1 MPAQPSPPPTPEPPA
16 PAPVPPP
23 VEEEE
28 ALLDVDAE
36 ETVILEPAE
45 SAYFAPEVAPAV
57 YDDAADAEVER
68 RPRRSRAKTRADSR
82 ARRRE
87 EKANKRRPLAA
98 ESLVAALPPIKPLYA
113 ALITGA
119 LSGLLAVLLAVGA
132 SNGCESIRG
141 TSSCGGGFGL
151 LALVAILAIE
161 VLIGAN
167 LLKAWRVSDPFSTS
181 FLGVGLVAMLAML
194 FFLDVIDSGSML
206 VVIPVLTALSFVLS
220 WWVTVR
226 FVDEQPAERD
236 EELDEQDLDQDEQA
250 DA

>member
-1 MPAQPSPPPTPEPPA
+1 MPTPEPPTIQA
-16 PAPVPPP
+16 AVDEPTTMIETAAVPAPQ
-23 VEEEE
+23 
-28 ALLDVDAE
+28 LYTDAE
-36 ETVILEPAE
+36 ETVLLEPAE
-45 SAYFAPEVAPAV
+45 PAAFEPFTTP
-57 YDDAADAEVER
+57 AADDDTEDVQA
-68 RPRRSRAKTRADSR
+68 PRRSRAKSRSESR
-82 ARRRE
+82 ARRRA
-87 EKANKRRPLAA
+87 EKRERKASQPAA
-98 ESLVAALPPIKPLYA
+98 DALVVALPPIKPVYA

-167 LLKAWRVSDPFSTS
+167 LLKAWKVSDPFSTS

-194 FFLDVIDSGSML
+194 FFLDVIDSTSML
-206 VVIPVLTALSFVLS
+206 VVIPVLTALAFVLS

-226 FVDEQPAERD
+226 FVEEQPEHD
-236 EELDEQDLDQDEQA
+236 VEDQDLADEDVEADQQA